1 VGAGEESGEAG
12 EPLDADAA
20 DPDDAWPALPEL
32 DLDVCLSDWVP
43 GADLTDR
50 DANDAP
56 AE

>member
-1 VGAGEESGEAG
+1 MGAGEVSGEAG
-12 EPLDADAA
+12 EPLEADAA
-20 DPDDAWPALPEL
+20 DPDDGWPALSEL

-50 DANDAP
+50 YANDAP

>member
-1 VGAGEESGEAG
+1 MGAGEESGEAG

-20 DPDDAWPALPEL
+20 DPDDAWPALSEL

-50 DANDAP
+50 DTNDAP
-56 AE
+56 PE

>member
-1 VGAGEESGEAG
+1 VGAGEESGKAG

-20 DPDDAWPALPEL
+20 DPDDAWPSLSEL

-50 DANDAP
+50 HTNDAP
-56 AE
+56 PE